1 MGDELLQKGRAVLA
15 SQPFSV
21 LMGAQLTVLERGN
34 AVLILPIRQE
44 LAQQYGFAHGGVV
57 SYLADNALTF
67 AGGTVLEGTALT
79 AEMKINYL
87 RPALGEALIAR
98 AEVVYGGHTLAVVRC
113 DIFALNAGEEKICAA
128 AQGTITVARPR

>member
-1 MGDELLQKGRAVLA
+1 MGDELLQKGHAVLA

-44 LAQQYGFAHGGVV
+44 LAQQYGFTHGGVV
-57 SYLADNALTF
+57 SYLADNALAF
-67 AGGTVLEGTALT
+67 AGGTVLEGAALT

-98 AEVVYGGHTLAVVRC
+98 AEVVYRGQTLAVVRC

-128 AQGTITVARPR
+128 AQGTITVGRPR